1 MSLTKSTVIDQITV
15 TENGII
21 LYREATRIME
31 DGVQLSQTYHRS
43 SLTPAQDLTGVP
55 DNVIAICNAAW
66 TFEIV
71 SAYQAVQ
78 AATAAEREAQRLAAE
93 AAQAA
98 AQLAQESGTPS

>member
-1 MSLTKSTVIDQITV
+1 MSLTKQTVIDQITV
-15 TENGII
+15 QENGIV

-55 DNVIAICNAAW
+55 ANVVAICNAAW
-66 TFEIV
+66 TTEV
-71 SAYQAVQ
+71 VEAYQ
-78 AATAAEREAQRLAAE
+78 

-98 AQLAQESGTPS
+98 AEAARNANA